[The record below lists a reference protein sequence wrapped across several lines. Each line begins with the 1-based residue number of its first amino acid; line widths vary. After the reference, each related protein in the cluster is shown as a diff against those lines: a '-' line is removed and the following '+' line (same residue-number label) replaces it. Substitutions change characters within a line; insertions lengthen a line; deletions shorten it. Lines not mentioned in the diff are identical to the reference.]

1 MRKLTSQG
9 ERAVADLSTKYGVS
23 TDAVRALLEAVR
35 LGNGTMAQFSH
46 PEFGGRGQWMAGGMT
61 MVGDMFNPGLQ
72 ATVSGLASELS
83 SLLASTPV
91 YGPAPGPVHQAN
103 LDSWW
108 PGELGRPGSSGS
120 QDNSRYA
127 VFPEARRLAVQSG
140 GGPVRVYDT
149 LGHVIG
155 GVQQGGLPGSLSF
168 TSQDGTFTV
177 ESLPLVSPA
186 QATPPAPGSA
196 ADPAPPAPAAQSAF
210 AEPNGPAA
218 PPPPA
223 ASPERSSSAGTDA
236 DAVLAALERLGDLH
250 QRGILT
256 DEEFAVKKASLLSRL

>member
-9 ERAVADLSTKYGVS
+9 ERAVADLSARYGVS
-23 TDAVRALLEAVR
+23 TGAVRAMLEAVR

-61 MVGDMFNPGLQ
+61 MVGDMFNHGLQ

-91 YGPAPGPVHQAN
+91 YAPAPGPVTAAGPGPVHQAN
-103 LDSWW
+103 LGSWW

-127 VFPEARRLAVQSG
+127 VFPQARRLAVQSG

-149 LGHVIG
+149 LGHAHRRRAAAAGRAAGQAVVHQPVRHVHRREPAAGEPCPGNAARSRARRGPRSCCAARARAASGPPG
-155 GVQQGGLPGSLSF
+155 GPPHLRRPPRRLS
-168 TSQDGTFTV
+168 GHPRP
-177 ESLPLVSPA
+177 EP
-186 QATPPAPGSA
+186 TPMRCWRPSNGSA
-196 ADPAPPAPAAQSAF
+196 ICTS
-210 AEPNGPAA
+210 
-218 PPPPA
+218 A
-223 ASPERSSSAGTDA
+223 AS
-236 DAVLAALERLGDLH
+236 
-250 QRGILT
+250 
-256 DEEFAVKKASLLSRL
+256 